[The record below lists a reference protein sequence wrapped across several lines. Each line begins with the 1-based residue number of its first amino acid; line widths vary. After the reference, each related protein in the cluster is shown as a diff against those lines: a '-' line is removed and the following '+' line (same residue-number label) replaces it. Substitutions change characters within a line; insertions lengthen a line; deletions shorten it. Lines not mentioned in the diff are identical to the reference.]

1 MSWAEAIRL
10 ASRST
15 RRRPGRAALTVMA
28 VTLATALLTAM
39 LTISRTAET
48 RVLDELAEGGP
59 ISAIQVAAAEAR
71 PGQVDQDQIDAGEP
85 LDLDAGAVEAISA
98 MPDVRAVLPIIS
110 APVFVDLPAEM
121 IEGEPVEP
129 FADRMVGAG
138 LRNPSLLPVTVLDGR
153 LPIPG
158 SLTEVAVSESFLERL
173 DLELTDDETVIGS
186 EIRMA
191 AGRLFEEE
199 VGSDGPDARGRQVV
213 VSRPRL
219 RGRWVRVEIVGV
231 VAQEAAAG
239 QFLVP
244 IEQAERARDWA
255 RAGVDGGDQTDD
267 GVSEFSGLVVVA
279 RGIDQVAA
287 VRAGI
292 DRLGY
297 ATSAPENLVASV
309 RNYLGVVE
317 IVLGSVGAIAL
328 AVAALGIANALLAA
342 VRERR
347 REIGVLKAI
356 GARDRDIRRIFVVEA
371 GFLGFVGG
379 VVGTL
384 LGGAIALGVGE
395 LVNRFLV
402 EQGLATVRL
411 SLSLP
416 ILLGGVIGA
425 TVMALV
431 GGVGPAWRAAKL
443 PAREAVGGS

>member
-1 MSWAEAIRL
+1 
-10 ASRST
+10 
-15 RRRPGRAALTVMA
+15 
-28 VTLATALLTAM
+28 
-39 LTISRTAET
+39 
-48 RVLDELAEGGP
+48 
-59 ISAIQVAAAEAR
+59 
-71 PGQVDQDQIDAGEP
+71 
-85 LDLDAGAVEAISA
+85 
-98 MPDVRAVLPIIS
+98 
-110 APVFVDLPAEM
+110 
-121 IEGEPVEP
+121 
-129 FADRMVGAG
+129 

-153 LPIPG
+153 LPLPG

-186 EIRMA
+186 EVRMA
-191 AGRLFEEE
+191 AGRRFEER
-199 VGSDGPDARGRQVV
+199 VGSDGPGGQGRQVV

-255 RAGVDGGDQTDD
+255 RAGEDGGEGTDD

-279 RGIDQVAA
+279 RGIDQVAE

>member
-1 MSWAEAIRL
+1 M
-10 ASRST
+10 
-15 RRRPGRAALTVMA
+15 
-28 VTLATALLTAM
+28 
-39 LTISRTAET
+39 
-48 RVLDELAEGGP
+48 
-59 ISAIQVAAAEAR
+59 
-71 PGQVDQDQIDAGEP
+71 
-85 LDLDAGAVEAISA
+85 
-98 MPDVRAVLPIIS
+98 
-110 APVFVDLPAEM
+110 
-121 IEGEPVEP
+121 
-129 FADRMVGAG
+129 
-138 LRNPSLLPVTVLDGR
+138 
-153 LPIPG
+153 
-158 SLTEVAVSESFLERL
+158 
-173 DLELTDDETVIGS
+173 
-186 EIRMA
+186 
-191 AGRLFEEE
+191 
-199 VGSDGPDARGRQVV
+199 
-213 VSRPRL
+213 
-219 RGRWVRVEIVGV
+219 
-231 VAQEAAAG
+231 
-239 QFLVP
+239 
-244 IEQAERARDWA
+244 
-255 RAGVDGGDQTDD
+255 
-267 GVSEFSGLVVVA
+267 
-279 RGIDQVAA
+279 
-287 VRAGI
+287 
-292 DRLGY
+292 
-297 ATSAPENLVASV
+297 ASV

-416 ILLGGVIGA
+416 ILLGGVVGA